1 MIEALRSLFP
11 AVALESVESI
21 DQQTIRVPAA
31 NLVEICRALH
41 DRPELGFV
49 LLADITAVDWW
60 PREPRYDVVYHLSSL
75 TQRLRVKVSI
85 DGNAPRLPTVQS
97 VWPAAGWLER
107 ETWDMFGIVFE
118 EHGDLRRLLMPDEW
132 EGHPLRKDFPVQIR
146 LRPRAEEP
154 LQVTEEEFRAN
165 LAQRQSRSR
174 GRAREARS
182 VMADERVALVE
193 AMLRDAARLHDRLAV
208 EAGASV
214 IAAADAMLDAFG
226 RGAKVLIFGNG
237 GSAAD
242 AQHFACELVGR
253 FLRNRRA
260 LPAIALTP
268 DTTTLTAIANDYGFD
283 QVFVRQ
289 LEALGRQGDVA
300 VAISTSGASANV
312 LAGLQYA
319 RSRGLKT
326 VAFTGG
332 SGGPVGAAADVHVN
346 VPHDVTP
353 RVQELHR
360 TLIHAVCDVIE
371 QQIDRHG

>member
-1 MIEALRSLFP
+1 
-11 AVALESVESI
+11 
-21 DQQTIRVPAA
+21 
-31 NLVEICRALH
+31 
-41 DRPELGFV
+41 
-49 LLADITAVDWW
+49 
-60 PREPRYDVVYHLSSL
+60 
-75 TQRLRVKVSI
+75 
-85 DGNAPRLPTVQS
+85 
-97 VWPAAGWLER
+97 
-107 ETWDMFGIVFE
+107 
-118 EHGDLRRLLMPDEW
+118 
-132 EGHPLRKDFPVQIR
+132 
-146 LRPRAEEP
+146 
-154 LQVTEEEFRAN
+154 
-165 LAQRQSRSR
+165 
-174 GRAREARS
+174 
-182 VMADERVALVE
+182 MADDRLALVE
-193 AMLRDAARLHDRLAV
+193 GMLRDAARLHDRVAT
-208 EAGASV
+208 EAGAAV
-214 IAAADAMLDAFG
+214 IAAADAMLEAFG

-289 LEALGRQGDVA
+289 IEALGRQGDVA

-346 VPHDVTP
+346 VPHDLTP
-353 RVQELHR
+353 RVQEVHR
-360 TLIHAVCDVIE
+360 TLIHAVCDVVE
-371 QQIDRHG
+371 RQIDRHA

>member
-1 MIEALRSLFP
+1 M
-11 AVALESVESI
+11 
-21 DQQTIRVPAA
+21 
-31 NLVEICRALH
+31 
-41 DRPELGFV
+41 G
-49 LLADITAVDWW
+49 
-60 PREPRYDVVYHLSSL
+60 
-75 TQRLRVKVSI
+75 
-85 DGNAPRLPTVQS
+85 
-97 VWPAAGWLER
+97 
-107 ETWDMFGIVFE
+107 
-118 EHGDLRRLLMPDEW
+118 
-132 EGHPLRKDFPVQIR
+132 
-146 LRPRAEEP
+146 
-154 LQVTEEEFRAN
+154 
-165 LAQRQSRSR
+165 
-174 GRAREARS
+174 
-182 VMADERVALVE
+182 DERVALVE

-208 EAGASV
+208 ESGPSV
-214 IAAADAMLDAFG
+214 IAAADAMLEAFG

-319 RSRGLKT
+319 RSHGLKT

-332 SGGPVGAAADVHVN
+332 NGGPVGAAADVHVN

-371 QQIDRHG
+371 QQIVTHG

>member
-1 MIEALRSLFP
+1 
-11 AVALESVESI
+11 
-21 DQQTIRVPAA
+21 
-31 NLVEICRALH
+31 
-41 DRPELGFV
+41 
-49 LLADITAVDWW
+49 
-60 PREPRYDVVYHLSSL
+60 
-75 TQRLRVKVSI
+75 
-85 DGNAPRLPTVQS
+85 
-97 VWPAAGWLER
+97 
-107 ETWDMFGIVFE
+107 
-118 EHGDLRRLLMPDEW
+118 
-132 EGHPLRKDFPVQIR
+132 
-146 LRPRAEEP
+146 
-154 LQVTEEEFRAN
+154 
-165 LAQRQSRSR
+165 
-174 GRAREARS
+174 
-182 VMADERVALVE
+182 MADERAALVE
-193 AMLRDAARLHDRLAV
+193 AMLRDAARLHDPLAV
-208 EAGASV
+208 EAGSCV
-214 IAAADAMLDAFG
+214 LAAADAMLEAFG

-289 LEALGRQGDVA
+289 LEALGGQGDVA

-326 VAFTGG
+326 IAFTGG
-332 SGGPVGAAADVHVN
+332 NGGPVGAAADVHVN

-371 QQIDRHG
+371 QQIVTHG